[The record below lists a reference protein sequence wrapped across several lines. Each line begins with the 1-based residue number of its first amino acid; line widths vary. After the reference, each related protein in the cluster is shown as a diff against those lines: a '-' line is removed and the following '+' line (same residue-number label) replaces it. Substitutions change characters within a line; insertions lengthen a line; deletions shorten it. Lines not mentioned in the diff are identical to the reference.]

1 MKCFLYKSLFT
12 RACFFFFFYFGKFSF
27 LELIGK
33 RNLYFFVV
41 K

>member
-1 MKCFLYKSLFT
+1 MNLNSHEHVSFFL
-12 RACFFFFFYFGKFSF
+12 YFGKFSF
-27 LELIGK
+27 LVLIGK